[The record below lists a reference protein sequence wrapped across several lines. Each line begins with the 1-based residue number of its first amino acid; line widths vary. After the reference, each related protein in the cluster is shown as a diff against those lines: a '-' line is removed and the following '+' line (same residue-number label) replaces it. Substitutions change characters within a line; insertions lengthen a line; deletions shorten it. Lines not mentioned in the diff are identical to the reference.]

1 MSTIWAPLADLS
13 SETSFALLLL
23 NNKVEKP
30 GILFKMWNDAT
41 LRVTV
46 DGGTTVWQNLLDN
59 YGSEVAFPVPDLIT
73 GDFDSA
79 DLDHVEHFRA
89 LGARVVATPD
99 QDHTDFTKALIEV
112 DKAGGLG
119 AVAAFIESGGRVDH
133 MMGNF
138 QTLAL
143 VHSLA
148 PSLPHVYLCSSH
160 SMSWLLM
167 PGKHMIVVPEP
178 APEYCGLIPLDG
190 KAIVYTSGLK
200 WNLIKQTLRFGEL
213 VS

>member
-1 MSTIWAPLADLS
+1 MSTIWDPLADLS

-30 GILFKMWNDAT
+30 GILIKMWNDAT

-59 YGSEVAFPVPDLIT
+59 LGSEVTLFCWSYFSGYWQIFSQVEFPVPDLIT

-79 DLDHVEHFRA
+79 DQDHVEYFRA
-89 LGARVVATPD
+89 QGARVVATPD
-99 QDHTDFTKALIEV
+99 QDHTDFTKALIELDKVDKMNKKDKEDKVDKVDKINKV

-138 QTLAL
+138 QVWREVET
-143 VHSLA
+143 
-148 PSLPHVYLCSSH
+148 
-160 SMSWLLM
+160 
-167 PGKHMIVVPEP
+167 
-178 APEYCGLIPLDG
+178 
-190 KAIVYTSGLK
+190 
-200 WNLIKQTLRFGEL
+200 
-213 VS
+213 